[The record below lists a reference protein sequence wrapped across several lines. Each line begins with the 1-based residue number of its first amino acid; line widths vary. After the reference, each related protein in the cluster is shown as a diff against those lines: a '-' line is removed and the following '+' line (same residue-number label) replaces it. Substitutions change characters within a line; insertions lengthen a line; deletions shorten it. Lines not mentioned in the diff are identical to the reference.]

1 MQLISEIWC
10 KSDLRSSTTFQ
21 IRNHHVL
28 LEKLDSSLRSI
39 LYSFTGWTKEVEC
52 HILELNLLSDAFT
65 LSLAGTNSCK
75 YLKNLCAK
83 ISHLEAISCL
93 SDFTKEVK
101 RSIDKRS
108 SGIVD
113 LHVLFELFEFQELD
127 VLKEM
132 KSIKAE
138 LKVAGDDSENPLAF
152 IPGLP
157 IGIRFC
163 ITLHNTSSTDRLWLR
178 MSVGGGPPQYMSL
191 DMCNFEGSEE
201 MRKCTSVIPFYES
214 PNVSSF
220 EIRVC
225 VVIECSS
232 EYYEIFKEREGGPKC
247 DVTELSIESFVY
259 FSSVKNR

>member
-52 HILELNLLSDAFT
+52 HILELNLLSDVFT

-113 LHVLFELFEFQELD
+113 LHGLFELFEFQELD

-138 LKVAGDDSENPLAF
+138 LKVAGNDSENPLAF

-191 DMCNFEGSEE
+191 DVCNFEGSEE